1 MAPFVAQGI
10 MKLIESTGEPIE
22 GKRAVIIGRSQLVGK
37 PVSFMLLENNAT
49 VSVCHTHTMN
59 LEKFTRAADILIVAA
74 GHPHT
79 VGRKMVKEG
88 AIVIDVG
95 VNQIGTRLV
104 GDVDYDEVKS
114 VAGWI
119 TPVPGGLGPV
129 TIATL
134 LHNLVEAAKIY
145 EW

>member
-1 MAPFVAQGI
+1 
-10 MKLIESTGEPIE
+10 
-22 GKRAVIIGRSQLVGK
+22 
-37 PVSFMLLENNAT
+37 
-49 VSVCHTHTMN
+49 
-59 LEKFTRAADILIVAA
+59 
-74 GHPHT
+74 
-79 VGRKMVKEG
+79 MVKEG